1 MRRVIYSDL
10 ASAYREPV
18 EVFWIAGLQ
27 YTERNEWWMRTV
39 FRGRETETLSA
50 RLLPIGMWPLL
61 GLGTGFNHGRL
72 MDEGETGEI
81 GEALIVDLAR
91 FEVITSADVPTELY
105 PLPEGKAGTQRLL
118 RYRAGESEVIIPVVE
133 LVRFLF
139 VHNRALALALMR
151 PAGLEQLH
159 YPLAPAGQAR
169 ASLRFTAQMPSL
181 GIGRQLATE
190 FAWIV
195 FDRQARRS
203 WDSVRRLS
211 MGKPY
216 VMFEPPGIRQSLW
229 SFRGVRRGHQWF
241 VLKLCAL
248 SGRRLPFD
256 ELEYAHPEF
265 RRVIRTPVEG
275 PTAGSGAVQSNPDRA
290 SVDSGAAIEASDAGG
305 GSGSYRNP
313 LAISI
318 GTKRLAFENPVTLHK
333 LAAVV
338 EKRVSTATKPTRA
351 EPKAKKHRTKPIK
364 VTTMERAGKSAFPP
378 LDFRML
384 ATVPMAAMGD
394 LEALD
399 EAVRHLRDMLPGVGF
414 QMSLVRLKGGRAIS
428 IIGDKPRPAMI
439 VLIQAPSQQSIV
451 VLDVERT
458 AIDALSLMAMRFAAD
473 TSLDRVEAAAKQ
485 MLDGFVEAGGH
496 WSAEV
501 EHDLRSLCACERI
514 PKLLIPRER
523 IDQMGKYWG
532 IRLAEKLGLA
542 ALLELN

>member
-27 YTERNEWWMRTV
+27 HTERNEWWMRTV
-39 FRGRETETLSA
+39 FRGRETETLNV

-61 GLGTGFNHGRL
+61 GLGIGFNRGRL
-72 MDEGETGEI
+72 MSEGEAGEI
-81 GEALIVDLAR
+81 GGALIEDLAQ
-91 FEVITSADVPTELY
+91 FEVITSAEVPAELY
-105 PLPEGKAGTQRLL
+105 PLPEGKVGTQRLL
-118 RYRAGESEVIIPVVE
+118 RYRTGESEVIIPVVE
-133 LVRFLF
+133 LVRVLF

-159 YPLAPAGQAR
+159 YPVAPAEQTR
-169 ASLRFTAQMPSL
+169 ASLRFTAQMPSRS
-181 GIGRQLATE
+181 IGKQLAAE

-195 FDRQARRS
+195 LDRQARRS

-241 VLKLCAL
+241 VLELHTL

-265 RRVIRTPVEG
+265 RRVMRTPVEG
-275 PTAGSGAVQSNPDRA
+275 PTAGSGAVPSNPVRA
-290 SVDSGAAIEASDAGG
+290 SVDHGAAIEASDAGG
-305 GSGSYRNP
+305 GSASYRNP
-313 LAISI
+313 LAIGI
-318 GTKRLAFENPVTLHK
+318 GTKRLAFENPVTLRK
-333 LAAVV
+333 LAPVV
-338 EKRVSTATKPTRA
+338 EKRVSTATKPATA
-351 EPKAKKHRTKPIK
+351 EPKLKKHRTKPIK

-378 LDFRML
+378 LDFRIL
-384 ATVPMAAMGD
+384 ALVPMAAMGD

-399 EAVRHLRDMLPGVGF
+399 EAVRHLRDMLPSVGF

-428 IIGDKPRPAMI
+428 TIGDKPRPAMI
-439 VLIQAPSQQSIV
+439 VLIQAPSQLPIV

-458 AIDALSLMAMRFAAD
+458 EIEALSLMAMRFAAD

-496 WSAEV
+496 WPAEI
-501 EHDLRSLCACERI
+501 ERGLRSLCTCERI

-523 IDQMGKYWG
+523 IDQMAKYWAV
-532 IRLAEKLGLA
+532 RLAEKLGLA
-542 ALLELN
+542 SMLRT